1 MQEASAVSVATQK
14 KRELDSSFF
23 KKGIMVAL
31 FSSLMYGFYTAFV
44 TAGQNSQLWTSWT
57 SALNPTA
64 FLAVFIAIA
73 PCQRG
78 GCEQAEAEDQRQQQ
92 DQHSSHF
99 LSHNFNLL

>member
-57 SALNPTA
+57 SATSRPWIPPPERPCSSATA
-64 FLAVFIAIA
+64 SPSAIWWMITA
-73 PCQRG
+73 
-78 GCEQAEAEDQRQQQ
+78 
-92 DQHSSHF
+92 
-99 LSHNFNLL
+99 